1 MEIWLLGNPDLENDS
16 LPFKFE
22 TQLAKKFPNVQFK
35 KVDHL
40 PLDEELPNPLIMI
53 DTVQGIKQISVFND
67 LNQFSPAPRLTT
79 HDFDVFS
86 ELKLL
91 EKIKKLPRLIIIGL
105 PDKGISLLNLEKE
118 VSNIISANLPS

>member
-16 LPFKFE
+16 LPFKIE
-22 TQLAKKFPNVQFK
+22 NNLANKFSGITFRK
-35 KVDHL
+35 IDHL
-40 PLDEELPNPLIMI
+40 PLTEKLPDPVLII
-53 DTVQGIKQISVFND
+53 DTVKGIDKVTVFNN